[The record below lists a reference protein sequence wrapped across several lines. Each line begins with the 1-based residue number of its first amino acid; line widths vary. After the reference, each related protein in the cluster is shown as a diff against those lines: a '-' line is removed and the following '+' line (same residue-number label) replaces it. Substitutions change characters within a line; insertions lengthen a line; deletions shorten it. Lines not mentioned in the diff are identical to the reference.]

1 MADQPVSA
9 SNCQPDKCAGCP
21 SKGSCGSSTE
31 SPDNRAIA
39 EKLKNIGTII
49 LVLSGKGGVGKSTVS
64 TQLGFYLAENMEKN
78 VGLMDVDICGPSI
91 PTMTSSQG
99 SEVHQSALGW
109 EPISVLPNMA
119 IISIGFM
126 LEKLDDPVI
135 LRGPKKHGIISN
147 FLKDVHWHFDSEKIE
162 DNYLIIDTPPGTSD
176 EHLSVINMLSA
187 AMRVLSKE
195 KETDSNVHTPKFF
208 AVVVS
213 TPQEVALADVR
224 KEINFCKQ
232 IKVDVKG
239 VIENMSG
246 FVCPC
251 CNKETQIFNPSSG
264 GVKQLCADYKVKFL
278 GRVPLDPQ
286 LTKASESGQAWK
298 KAVEEGTVSKGME
311 MFYEVVKEILSE

>member
-1 MADQPVSA
+1 MSDQPVSA

-49 LVLSGKGGVGKSTVS
+49 MVLSGKGGVGKSTVS
-64 TQLGFYLAENMEKN
+64 TQLGYYLAGNKGKN
-78 VGLMDVDICGPSI
+78 VGIMDVDICGPSI

-99 SEVHQSALGW
+99 SEVHQTALGW
-109 EPISVLPNMA
+109 EPIIVPPNMA
-119 IISIGFM
+119 VISIGFM

-147 FLKDVHWHFDSEKIE
+147 FLKDVHWHFDSEEI
-162 DNYLIIDTPPGTSD
+162 DNNYLIIDTPPGTSD

-187 AMRVLSKE
+187 AMRVLNKE
-195 KETDSNVHTPKFF
+195 KETDPNVRAPKFF

-264 GVKQLCADYKVKFL
+264 GVKQLCEDYKVKFL
-278 GRVPLDPQ
+278 GRIPLDPQ
-286 LTKASESGQAWK
+286 LTKASESGKAWK
-298 KAVEEGTVSKGME
+298 EAIEKDTISKGME
-311 MFYEVVKEILSE
+311 MFYDVVEKILAE